1 MIYGIPVADIII
13 FQIAVIFVLI
23 SIFGIINQKCC
34 NSCPLKEK
42 CRRSNKNSQNSFKR
56 TLK

>member
-23 SIFGIINQKCC
+23 SIFSIINQKGCS
-34 NSCPLKEK
+34 SCPLKEK